1 FLQEYGISTSYAL
14 KIYKQYGEATID
26 IIKTNPYRLAE
37 DIFGIGF
44 KMADKIGM
52 TIGVDEASPHR
63 IKAGI
68 KYILNQYSNNG
79 HVYVPRDKLLAA
91 AYKLLEIPEELIEN
105 ALIELQV
112 FKDIYQEKLE
122 GVDVV
127 YLSSFYYKEINVARR
142 LLDLSSMKQEINSK
156 EIEERIERLEKQKDI
171 KLADEQKEA
180 IKQAMGEGVLIIT
193 GGPGTGKTTTIN
205 IIISLLEEEGLDV
218 ILAAPTGRAAKRM
231 TEATGKESGTIHRLL
246 EISFIE
252 EDNRKQIF
260 ERNEERPLEAD
271 VVIIDE
277 MSMVDILLM
286 DSLLKAIAPGTRL
299 ICVGDVDQL
308 PSVGPGNVLKDMIR
322 SQTIKVVRLT
332 EIFRQAG
339 ESAIVMNAHKIN
351 NGEYP
356 LLNEKEKDFF
366 FIKRSIQ
373 EELIDT
379 IKELILHR
387 LPSYIKCNPLKD
399 IQVLTPMRKSTL
411 GASNLNTILQ
421 KALNPPSKKKKE
433 KSYGIVTYR
442 EGDKVMQIKNNYNI
456 PWKIYSKSGIKID
469 EGVGVFNGDS
479 GIIAEID
486 ETGQSLTVIFDDMKT
501 VEYDFSQLDELELA
515 YAVTI
520 HKSQGSEYPIV
531 IIPIHSGPPMLM
543 NRNLLYTAVTRAKE
557 LVVIVGVTSTLYRM
571 IDNNREIDRYSTLS
585 YRSKESANH
594 LCEGEK
600 CD

>member
-1 FLQEYGISTSYAL
+1 MDEQIIIEGIVEDIIFHNEINGYTVCSINADEDEIVCVGILLEGLHPGENIKIIGSWVNHPIYGKQLQIDSYEKIVPTTEAGIEKYLSSGIIKGIGPTLAKRIVKRFGLDTFRIIEEEWELLAEVKGISRQKALQIGELFHEQRELRRVALFLQEYGISTSYAL

-180 IKQAMGEGVLIIT
+180 IKQAMGEGALIIT

-286 DSLLKAIAPGTRL
+286 DSLLKAIAR
-299 ICVGDVDQL
+299 D
-308 PSVGPGNVLKDMIR
+308 
-322 SQTIKVVRLT
+322 
-332 EIFRQAG
+332 
-339 ESAIVMNAHKIN
+339 KIN
-351 NGEYP
+351 MCRRRGSAS
-356 LLNEKEKDFF
+356 FC
-366 FIKRSIQ
+366 RSWQ
-373 EELIDT
+373 CFKGYD
-379 IKELILHR
+379 
-387 LPSYIKCNPLKD
+387 
-399 IQVLTPMRKSTL
+399 
-411 GASNLNTILQ
+411 
-421 KALNPPSKKKKE
+421 
-433 KSYGIVTYR
+433 
-442 EGDKVMQIKNNYNI
+442 
-456 PWKIYSKSGIKID
+456 SKSNYK
-469 EGVGVFNGDS
+469 S
-479 GIIAEID
+479 S
-486 ETGQSLTVIFDDMKT
+486 TFD
-501 VEYDFSQLDELELA
+501 
-515 YAVTI
+515 
-520 HKSQGSEYPIV
+520 
-531 IIPIHSGPPMLM
+531 
-543 NRNLLYTAVTRAKE
+543 RNL
-557 LVVIVGVTSTLYRM
+557 
-571 IDNNREIDRYSTLS
+571 
-585 YRSKESANH
+585 
-594 LCEGEK
+594 
-600 CD
+600 

>member
-1 FLQEYGISTSYAL
+1 
-14 KIYKQYGEATID
+14 
-26 IIKTNPYRLAE
+26 
-37 DIFGIGF
+37 
-44 KMADKIGM
+44 M
-52 TIGVDEASPHR
+52 
-63 IKAGI
+63 
-68 KYILNQYSNNG
+68 
-79 HVYVPRDKLLAA
+79 AA

-286 DSLLKAIAPGTRL
+286 DSLLKAIAPGQ
-299 ICVGDVDQL
+299 D
-308 PSVGPGNVLKDMIR
+308 
-322 SQTIKVVRLT
+322 
-332 EIFRQAG
+332 
-339 ESAIVMNAHKIN
+339 
-351 NGEYP
+351 
-356 LLNEKEKDFF
+356 
-366 FIKRSIQ
+366 
-373 EELIDT
+373 
-379 IKELILHR
+379 
-387 LPSYIKCNPLKD
+387 
-399 IQVLTPMRKSTL
+399 
-411 GASNLNTILQ
+411 
-421 KALNPPSKKKKE
+421 
-433 KSYGIVTYR
+433 
-442 EGDKVMQIKNNYNI
+442 
-456 PWKIYSKSGIKID
+456 
-469 EGVGVFNGDS
+469 
-479 GIIAEID
+479 
-486 ETGQSLTVIFDDMKT
+486 
-501 VEYDFSQLDELELA
+501 
-515 YAVTI
+515 
-520 HKSQGSEYPIV
+520 
-531 IIPIHSGPPMLM
+531 
-543 NRNLLYTAVTRAKE
+543 
-557 LVVIVGVTSTLYRM
+557 
-571 IDNNREIDRYSTLS
+571 
-585 YRSKESANH
+585 
-594 LCEGEK
+594 
-600 CD
+600 